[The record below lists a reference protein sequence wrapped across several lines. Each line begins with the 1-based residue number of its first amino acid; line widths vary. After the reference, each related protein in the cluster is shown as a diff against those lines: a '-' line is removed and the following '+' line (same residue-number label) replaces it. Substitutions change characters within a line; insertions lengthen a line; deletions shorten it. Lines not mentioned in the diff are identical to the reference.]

1 MYKRR
6 NKKIMMTPEDYILGI
21 VHDGAWSREE
31 FAEVM
36 KEMPATLSEISLWM
50 EGYAAMVLEEYIDSK
65 DTANIREVDR
75 NKDVPGDD
83 IEDWGHFYNS
93 GGLD

>member
-1 MYKRR
+1 
-6 NKKIMMTPEDYILGI
+6 MTPEDYILGI

-65 DTANIREVDR
+65 EVR
-75 NKDVPGDD
+75 ISKGD
-83 IEDWGHFYNS
+83 
-93 GGLD
+93 GGSSKPLAEN